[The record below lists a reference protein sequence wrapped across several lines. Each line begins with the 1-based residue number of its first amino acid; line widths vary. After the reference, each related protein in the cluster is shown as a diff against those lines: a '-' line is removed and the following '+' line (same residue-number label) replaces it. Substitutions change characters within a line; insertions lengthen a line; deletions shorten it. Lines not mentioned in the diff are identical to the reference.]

1 MRPIVVVIA
10 VPVLAGLTVG
20 LVYMALDQLGVGAI
34 ALGVGVTVGLWL
46 LAAAGAVLRRLG
58 RSESGHTPP
67 PPASVEV
74 RAVFVSRDVHRRVPQ
89 RCLSSCPSLSAATI
103 DGVLRL
109 RGQRSHHSKPR
120 PDRQI
125 RRRNEQSAE
134 CSETA
139 PPALPGEA
147 MPVGFLSRCVVRG
160 RPIRALTLS
169 VAGQFSCR
177 RRSVCTVSW
186 MSRC

>member
-1 MRPIVVVIA
+1 VRPIVVVIA

-120 PDRQI
+120 PDR
-125 RRRNEQSAE
+125 
-134 CSETA
+134 
-139 PPALPGEA
+139 
-147 MPVGFLSRCVVRG
+147 
-160 RPIRALTLS
+160 
-169 VAGQFSCR
+169 
-177 RRSVCTVSW
+177 
-186 MSRC
+186 